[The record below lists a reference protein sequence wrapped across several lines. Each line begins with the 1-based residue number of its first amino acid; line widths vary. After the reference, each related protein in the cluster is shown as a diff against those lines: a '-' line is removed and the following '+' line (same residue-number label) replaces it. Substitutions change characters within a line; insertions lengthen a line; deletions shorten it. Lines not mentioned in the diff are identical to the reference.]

1 MKKYL
6 YLLAITLGA
15 FQGFSLQALPDEI
28 IKEINKTLEIFR
40 NSKNTS
46 DLANMTSVLKQI
58 KPDTIIENDLPLLN
72 KVIRLLIIYSDEK
85 QCPKQEHLKQVHSG
99 LEILATAIVER
110 KVTTIQDC
118 MTSLKI
124 SNILSEQGK
133 DVSDL
138 QSKVATLLFKYKG
151 ATREHLEI
159 ALNAFNVLSQKGKE
173 VSALQ
178 EGVKKR
184 LKTGNF
190 EITQHNVKVLPYT
203 ETSPTDTPQK
213 GDVFIYLTHEGL
225 WVRGLKFFIAKCP
238 SGSEVKIY
246 QNFNSS
252 GPHGTD
258 IFRDLKENKE
268 DIKE

>member
-159 ALNAFNVLSQKGKE
+159 ALNAFNVLSQKGK
-173 VSALQ
+173 
-178 EGVKKR
+178 R
-184 LKTGNF
+184 
-190 EITQHNVKVLPYT
+190 
-203 ETSPTDTPQK
+203 
-213 GDVFIYLTHEGL
+213 
-225 WVRGLKFFIAKCP
+225 
-238 SGSEVKIY
+238 
-246 QNFNSS
+246 
-252 GPHGTD
+252 
-258 IFRDLKENKE
+258 
-268 DIKE
+268 